1 MAHCDLRGMRL
12 QREMSGI
19 EEAHSRVRDVG
30 LGRLGPRRQ
39 EEWVVSA
46 PCRQQG
52 RLMGP
57 EIPLEGRIERD
68 VALVVAEQVELR
80 LGRAEPGRER

>member
-1 MAHCDLRGMRL
+1 MAAATSGAVRL

-19 EEAHSRVRDVG
+19 EEAHSRVRDVA
-30 LGRLGPRRQ
+30 LERLGPRRQ

-57 EIPLEGRIERD
+57 EILLEGRIERD
-68 VALVVAEQVELR
+68 VALVVAEQVELH
-80 LGRAEPGRER
+80 LGRAAPG